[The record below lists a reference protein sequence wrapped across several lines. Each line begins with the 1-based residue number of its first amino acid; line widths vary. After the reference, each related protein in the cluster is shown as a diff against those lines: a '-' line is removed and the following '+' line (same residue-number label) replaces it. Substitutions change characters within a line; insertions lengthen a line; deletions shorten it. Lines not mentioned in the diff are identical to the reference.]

1 MGCKQDLHQ
10 GGAVKEG
17 QIEWEP
23 SPGGPRT
30 DARWGSLGLRMSHST
45 RWTVC
50 VGGGSFLEGVSRVE
64 VMVRKSS
71 SLETK
76 FVQS

>member
-1 MGCKQDLHQ
+1 MGCKQALHQ

-17 QIEWEP
+17 KIEWEP
-23 SPGGPRT
+23 S
-30 DARWGSLGLRMSHST
+30 MSHST